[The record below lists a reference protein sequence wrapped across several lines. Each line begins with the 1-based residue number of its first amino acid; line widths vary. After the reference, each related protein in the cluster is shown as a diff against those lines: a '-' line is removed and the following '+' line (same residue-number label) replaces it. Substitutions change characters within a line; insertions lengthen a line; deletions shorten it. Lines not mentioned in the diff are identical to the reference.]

1 MKLLAALVFLA
12 CALPATAGWKW
23 DPDEGFVQDPAVAEP
38 ASPES
43 ADDLAAA
50 GMFGRAGARYA
61 VLAEAAGADTAV
73 RKLAWLRCGDARI
86 LDRNWQGAIDAY
98 DAFAVLAETHA
109 ERLRAIRFQVEACIM
124 GVRRGAG
131 FDFFGIIRGSQWAAK
146 RGRELLTR
154 FPYEDWSANARLRFA
169 IALLDSGQFEEAV
182 VEYEFLLNDF
192 PDSPFTP
199 TARYRKAE
207 AHLSQFDGM
216 DYDPQPLE
224 DARREFRRYLD
235 DYPAGDKA
243 ELAKARLGDVD
254 ELQAEKDWHT
264 YEHYRH
270 LRRWRAARTYLREIV
285 RKFPRTTWAE
295 KAREELPGVEEKVL
309 RLPAQARDKGAK

>member
-1 MKLLAALVFLA
+1 MRQLAALVFLA
-12 CALPATAGWKW
+12 LALPAAAGWRW
-23 DPDEGFVQDPAVAEP
+23 DPDEGFVQDRSVAEP

-43 ADDLAAA
+43 ADELAAA
-50 GMFGRAGARYA
+50 GMFGQAGARYA
-61 VLAEAAGADTAV
+61 VLAEAAGPDIAV

-86 LDRNWQGAIDAY
+86 LARDWQGAIDAY
-98 DAFAVLAETHA
+98 DAFAALAETHP
-109 ERLRAIRFQVEACIM
+109 ERLRAVRFQVESCIM
-124 GVRRGAG
+124 GVRLGAG
-131 FDFFGIIRGSQWAAK
+131 FDFFGIIRGAQWAAK
-146 RGRELLTR
+146 RGRELLTK

-207 AHLSQFDGM
+207 AHLSQFGGVG
-216 DYDPQPLE
+216 YDPQPLE

-235 DYPAGDKA
+235 DYPSGDKVD
-243 ELAKARLGDVD
+243 LAKARLGDVD
-254 ELQAEKDWHT
+254 ELQAELDWQS

-295 KAREELPGVEEKVL
+295 RAREELPGVEEKVK
-309 RLPAQARDKGAK
+309 RLPAQAREKGAR